1 MYDKKYCLEKIE
13 EFNRHNY
20 IYEDAEGSV
29 CYPAYFK
36 VGERGLF
43 LYEVNKYEFSPV
55 HRIHTTAVK
64 NVEYGDGVIVVETQ
78 NTKLMFRVI
87 EE

>member
-20 IYEDAEGSV
+20 IYEDAEESV

-36 VGERGLF
+36 VGDRGWF
-43 LYEVNKYEFSPV
+43 LIETNEHGFISA
-55 HRIHTTAVK
+55 HRIHTTVVK
-64 NVEYGDGVIVVETQ
+64 SVEYVEDVIIVETQ
-78 NTKLMFRVI
+78 NTKFTFRVI